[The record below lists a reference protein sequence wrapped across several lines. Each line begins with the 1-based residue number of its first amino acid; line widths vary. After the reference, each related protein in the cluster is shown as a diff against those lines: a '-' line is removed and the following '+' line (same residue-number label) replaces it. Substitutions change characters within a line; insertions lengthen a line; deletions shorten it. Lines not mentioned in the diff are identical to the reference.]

1 MSIYG
6 STLHEDVEL
15 VNEGFLIG
23 LSNTGKNLKKK
34 SKKKS
39 NNIKKSLVLEKP

>member
-23 LSNTGKNLKKK
+23 LSNNGKNLKKR
-34 SKKKS
+34 
-39 NNIKKSLVLEKP
+39 NQRRNQTI